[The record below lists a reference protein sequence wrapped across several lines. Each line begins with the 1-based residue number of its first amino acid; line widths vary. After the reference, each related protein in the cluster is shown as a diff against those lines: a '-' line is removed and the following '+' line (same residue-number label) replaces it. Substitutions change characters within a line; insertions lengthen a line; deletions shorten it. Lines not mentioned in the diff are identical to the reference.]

1 MDRLQISRA
10 INLDNF
16 TAVGFYNIAVAINT
30 CTNIPSELSGN
41 TSSDCTIE
49 VFSHNLVGTVRSQ
62 ILVVPNTNG
71 YTKYER
77 IVTVDSNAVNYGGG
91 SSGKVWAKSSY
102 ENVARSNSVT
112 FDTANKYS
120 IATSSVPVANIYTQ
134 NAVTV
139 VSDRNAKNSIQ
150 AIDDKV
156 LDAWSEVEQKQYKLN
171 GDDNWSFGYIA
182 QDIVDAFT
190 KHGLDYKDYNI
201 VHEEDGKFML
211 KYDMCAVLES
221 ALNRRYNKGVDR

>member
-1 MDRLQISRA
+1 MAIAFKGKKTLPSIDLNKITCDGDFYLSSSNTYGNSPVSGRDCHFSVKTFDAGNQQIEQTLTDRTTGYVYKRVL
-10 INLDNF
+10 
-16 TAVGFYNIAVAINT
+16 YNSYDHAFPA
-30 CTNIPSELSGN
+30 SN
-41 TSSDCTIE
+41 TSASVPWYVLHGVGKTYASNFVPDTTN
-49 VFSHNLVGTVRSQ
+49 SRNL
-62 ILVVPNTNG
+62 
-71 YTKYER
+71 
-77 IVTVDSNAVNYGGG
+77 G
-91 SSGKVWAKSSY
+91 SSSITWA
-102 ENVARSNSVT
+102 NV
-112 FDTANKYS
+112 
-120 IATSSVPVANIYTQ
+120 YTQ

-156 LDAWSEVEQKQYKLN
+156 LDAWAEVEQKQYKLN

-190 KHGLDYKDYNI
+190 KHGLDYKQYNI

-211 KYDMCAVLES
+211 KYDMCTVLES